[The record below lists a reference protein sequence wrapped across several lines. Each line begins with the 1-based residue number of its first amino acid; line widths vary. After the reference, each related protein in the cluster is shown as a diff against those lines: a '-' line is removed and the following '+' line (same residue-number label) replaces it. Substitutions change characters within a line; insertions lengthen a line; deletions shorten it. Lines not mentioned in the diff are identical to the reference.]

1 MVRWKSIIALIVLLA
16 VVWAVTFFAIPF
28 VQEEVNLGLD
38 LQGGVYVLLRARET
52 DRAQLTDEAMRGTM
66 EVLRNRIDELGV
78 LEPIIQ
84 REGDD
89 RIRIEVADAEQDPE
103 AVLALIGKTALLEFL
118 DENGETAM
126 TGANLVSARA
136 NFDPNGRPVI
146 QLEFDTEGTRIFAE
160 LTGAVAGR
168 GIPIPIVLDGQV
180 ISAPIVDA
188 RVGSITNG
196 RAVIEGVGSI
206 EEASRT
212 AGLLRSGALPLELEQ
227 LEVRTVGPTL
237 GRESLIRSL
246 YAGAFGLLLV
256 VIFMVFFYKLPGL
269 VATVALNIYLIF
281 VMTAL
286 IGINAVLTLPGIA
299 GLILT
304 IGMAVDANVI
314 IFERIKEEIRN
325 GKTLRSGVDAG
336 FRRALTTILDSNV
349 TTLIVGFI
357 LFAFGTGP
365 VRGFAI
371 TLVIGVIISIL
382 TAVFVTRYILKLIIS
397 TNLVKNT
404 KFFGVSGVAK

>member
-1 MVRWKSIIALIVLLA
+1 MVRWKSVIALIVLLT
-16 VVWAVTFFAIPF
+16 VVGSVTFFAIPF
-28 VQEEVNLGLD
+28 VQREVNLGLD
-38 LQGGVYVLLRARET
+38 LQGGVYVLLQAKDT
-52 DRAQLTDEAMRGTM
+52 DRAQVTDEAMRGTM

-89 RIRIEVADAEQDPE
+89 RIRIEVADADQDPE

-118 DENGETAM
+118 DESGETAM

-136 NFDPNGRPVI
+136 NFDSRGRPII
-146 QLEFDTEGTRIFAE
+146 QLEFDSEGTRIFAE
-160 LTGAVAGR
+160 LTRVAATR
-168 GIPIPIVLDGQV
+168 GITIPIVLDGQV
-180 ISAPIVDA
+180 ISNPSVDP
-188 RVGSITNG
+188 RTGSITTG
-196 RAVIEGVGSI
+196 RAIIEGVGTI

-227 LEVRTVGPTL
+227 LEVRTVGPSL
-237 GRESLIRSL
+237 GRDSLIRSL

-256 VIFMVFFYKLPGL
+256 VTFMVFFYKLPGL
-269 VATVALNIYLIF
+269 VATVALNVYLIL
-281 VMTAL
+281 VMATI

-299 GLILT
+299 ALILT

-357 LFAFGTGP
+357 LFFFGTGP
-365 VRGFAI
+365 VRGFAV
-371 TLVIGVIISIL
+371 TLIIGVTVSII

-397 TNLVKNT
+397 SNLVKNT
-404 KFFGVSGVAK
+404 KFFGVSGVTK

>member
-1 MVRWKSIIALIVLLA
+1 MVRWKSVIALVVLLA
-16 VVWAVTFFAIPF
+16 VVAAVTIFAIPF
-28 VQEEVNLGLD
+28 VQKEVNLGLD
-38 LQGGVYVLLRARET
+38 LQGGVYVLLRAKDSE
-52 DRAQLTDEAMRGTM
+52 RAQVTDEAMRGTI

-103 AVLALIGKTALLEFL
+103 AVLALIGKTALLEFR
-118 DENGETAM
+118 DENGETAI
-126 TGANLVSARA
+126 TGANLVNARA
-136 NFDPNGRPVI
+136 NFGPHGRPVV
-146 QLEFDTEGTRIFAE
+146 QLEFDSEGTEIFAE
-160 LTGAVAGR
+160 LTAVAAEKR
-168 GIPIPIVLDGQV
+168 ITIPIVLDGQI
-180 ISAPIVDA
+180 ISNPGVDKK
-188 RVGSITNG
+188 VGAITTG
-196 RAVIEGVGSI
+196 RAVIENIGTI
-206 EEASRT
+206 EEASRI

-227 LEVRTVGPTL
+227 LEVNTVGPSL
-237 GRESLIRSL
+237 GRDSLIRSL

-269 VATVALNIYLIF
+269 VATVALNIYLIL
-281 VMTAL
+281 VMVTI

-325 GKTLRSGVDAG
+325 GKTLRSGVDSG
-336 FRRALTTILDSNV
+336 FKRALTTILDSNI

-365 VRGFAI
+365 VKGFAV
-371 TLVIGVIISIL
+371 TLIIGVLVSIL
-382 TAVFVTRYILKLIIS
+382 TAVFVTRYILKLVIAAKLV
-397 TNLVKNT
+397 TNI